1 MIARRGDTMGR
12 WDRLA
17 GGMLLVFAMYT
28 MITATR
34 LGYWQ
39 GRIPGPGFAP
49 IWIGAGLALCAL
61 LLLVRRV
68 PAATPAVERA
78 PDERMAA
85 RRGLVLAMEIAAV
98 AAASML
104 LIPRV
109 GMLAGLALLLLTL
122 VRLLGGS
129 WRSAVG
135 TSVVVPLAFYL
146 LFVGWLAVPIPAGPW
161 GF

>member
-1 MIARRGDTMGR
+1 MRR
-12 WDRLA
+12 WDRLT
-17 GGMLLVFAMYT
+17 GGLVLAFAVYT
-28 MITATR
+28 MITAVR

-61 LLLVRRV
+61 LLLVRR
-68 PAATPAVERA
+68 TPAPPRGPERSA
-78 PDERMAA
+78 DERIAA
-85 RRGLVLAMEIAAV
+85 RRELVLAIEIAAV
-98 AAASML
+98 AVAVML

-109 GMLAGLALLLLTL
+109 GMLAGLALLLLAL

-129 WRSAVG
+129 WRSAIG
-135 TSVVVPLAFYL
+135 TGVVVPLAFYL
-146 LFVGWLAVPIPAGPW
+146 MFVRWLAVPIPVGPW

>member
-1 MIARRGDTMGR
+1 VRR
-12 WDRLA
+12 WDRLTGVLLLAFA
-17 GGMLLVFAMYT
+17 GYT
-28 MITATR
+28 MVTAVR

-61 LLLVRRV
+61 LLLVRR
-68 PAATPAVERA
+68 TPAPPRGPERSA
-78 PDERMAA
+78 DERIAA
-85 RRGLVLAMEIAAV
+85 RRELVLAIEIAAV
-98 AAASML
+98 AVAVML

-109 GMLAGLALLLLTL
+109 GMLAGLALLLLAL

-129 WRSAVG
+129 WRSAIG
-135 TSVVVPLAFYL
+135 TGVVVPLAFYL
-146 LFVGWLAVPIPAGPW
+146 MFVRWLAVPIPVGPW

>member
-1 MIARRGDTMGR
+1 MRR
-12 WDRLA
+12 WDRLT
-17 GGMLLVFAMYT
+17 GGLVLAFAVYT
-28 MITATR
+28 MITAVR

-61 LLLVRRV
+61 LLLVRR
-68 PAATPAVERA
+68 TPAPPRGPERSA
-78 PDERMAA
+78 DERIAA
-85 RRGLVLAMEIAAV
+85 RRELVLAIEIGAAAV
-98 AAASML
+98 AVML

-109 GMLAGLALLLLTL
+109 GMLAGLALLLLVL
-122 VRLLGGS
+122 VKLLGGS

-135 TSVVVPLAFYL
+135 TGVVVPLAFYL
-146 LFVGWLAVPIPAGPW
+146 MFVRWLAVPIPLGPW

>member
-1 MIARRGDTMGR
+1 MRR
-12 WDRLA
+12 WDRLT
-17 GGMLLVFAMYT
+17 GGLVLAFAVYT
-28 MITATR
+28 MITAVR

-61 LLLVRRV
+61 LLLVRR
-68 PAATPAVERA
+68 TPAPPRGPERSA
-78 PDERMAA
+78 DERIAV
-85 RRGLVLAMEIAAV
+85 RRELVLAIEIAAV
-98 AAASML
+98 AVAVML

-109 GMLAGLALLLLTL
+109 GMLAGLALLLLAL

-129 WRSAVG
+129 WRSAIG
-135 TSVVVPLAFYL
+135 TGVVVPLAFYL
-146 LFVGWLAVPIPAGPW
+146 MFVRWLAVPIPLGPW

>member
-1 MIARRGDTMGR
+1 MRR
-12 WDRLA
+12 WDRLT
-17 GGMLLVFAMYT
+17 GGLVLAFAVYT
-28 MITATR
+28 MSTAVR

-61 LLLVRRV
+61 LLLVRRP
-68 PAATPAVERA
+68 PAAPRA
-78 PDERMAA
+78 PARSADERIAA
-85 RRGLVLAMEIAAV
+85 RRELILAIEIASAAV
-98 AAASML
+98 AVML

-109 GMLAGLALLLLTL
+109 GMLAGLALLLLAL
-122 VRLLGGS
+122 VKLLGGS

-135 TSVVVPLAFYL
+135 TGVVVPLAFYL
-146 LFVGWLAVPIPAGPW
+146 MFVRWLAVPIPVGPW